1 MRERER
7 MKLYQ
12 SLYRSWVLRLMEEN
26 GAARLGSHIPVE
38 SRISREWGNRE
49 NYT

>member
-26 GAARLGSHIPVE
+26 GAPRLGSHM
-38 SRISREWGNRE
+38 ISAMIFDFV
-49 NYT
+49 

>member
-1 MRERER
+1 

-12 SLYRSWVLRLMEEN
+12 SLYRPWVLRLMEEN

-49 NYT
+49 NFT